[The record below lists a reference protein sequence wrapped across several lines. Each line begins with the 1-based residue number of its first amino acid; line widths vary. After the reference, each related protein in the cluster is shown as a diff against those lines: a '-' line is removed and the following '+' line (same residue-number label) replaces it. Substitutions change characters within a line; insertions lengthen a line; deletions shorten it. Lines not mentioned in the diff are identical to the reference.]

1 MKSGFT
7 DFGRIITLIY
17 LQLNI
22 PLIYGTPSRYSMF
35 QGNAYSDSAPRQRN
49 KNWCA
54 YVVHKNVTCAVLGA
68 TETVVEPELAP
79 CPMHQPDCAQRVI
92 YRTHLRPMYK
102 IGYKEVT
109 ELEWKCCPLYQGY
122 DCMELKGFPSTPEE
136 LRPNPAHIPEQEQSM
151 LGPENFDSAAGE
163 LWSQGEPIPPW
174 GDSPQRGPQPSH
186 PWLQGGAASGRAPAD
201 QRKVRQLELEV
212 QRLSQNLLDLQAA
225 MTGMNANLRQD
236 LQEDASKIFLSML
249 GSDRQPASALG
260 AGTESI
266 ILPAI
271 TPDPLS
277 SSATEQLQIQVND
290 LSATLI
296 ANTQALKELQGQ
308 VKQQDGQLRLL
319 TNAGQGALEPP
330 PTSNS
335 ANESSLK
342 HYVDSRISALR
353 NELLEGMEIKMAD
366 LKNSCEYKVMSVSE
380 QCEEQETSY
389 LSLAE
394 LLDSKETDLRKEI
407 QDLRDS
413 LVSPGTGSP
422 LLAVDGDL
430 RARLAKIEAAQREL
444 QAALE
449 SQNGTLRRV
458 QEGKAELEGRVEL
471 AERSAEV
478 HCLLLEEKLRRE
490 RQEERQEEE
499 AAERA
504 RALGNSSALEDF
516 RRQLTTHQHLIHN
529 LEEALNATADARQ
542 AQQQQ
547 CCREVQSLARQV
559 EGLESSV
566 AALNDSA
573 SLHAEE
579 LQQLS
584 AACTAPKGAPR
595 LGEHLVQRVTTLEDA
610 WSGVDGRVASVEGV
624 CGRLEPLSDSLRRIK
639 DGLNKHVTGLW
650 TCVKQMNGT
659 LRSHTRDLH
668 ALYEHTHA
676 LQDTLEQTTNT
687 PVHSGHE
694 DATSVSA
701 VTGSTM
707 PLAPVLETGEA
718 GPPGTKHASRPPHG
732 ANGSMTPVKGY
743 AGAPGYPPL
752 SPVSHTPDSPS
763 GHEIKLETAQT
774 VLNLAPQFLFD
785 PISFSAGLT
794 LLPFPGSMGIIRF
807 NKILINDGGH
817 YDPHTGIF
825 TVPVDGRYLL
835 SAVVTAER
843 TERVEAVLSVSNHNV
858 QRLNTSSGGVA
869 TDSCLCGGSAS
880 LSLILDLKRGDRV
893 GLVMTSGKLAVSA
906 SSEIVSSFSAVLLYP
921 AQVNR

>member
-7 DFGRIITLIY
+7 DFVRIITLIY

-35 QGNAYSDSAPRQRN
+35 QGNAYSGSAPRQRN

-54 YVVHKNVTCAVLGA
+54 YVVQKNVTCAVLGA
-68 TETVVEPELAP
+68 SESVVEPELAP
-79 CPMHQPDCAQRVI
+79 CPIHQPDCAQHVI

-109 ELEWKCCPLYQGY
+109 ELDWKCCPGYQGY
-122 DCMELKGFPSTPEE
+122 DCMELKDFPSAPKE
-136 LRPNPAHIPEQEQSM
+136 LHQNPAHIPEQEQSM
-151 LGPENFDSAAGE
+151 LGPEKFDSAAGE
-163 LWSQGEPIPPW
+163 VWSQAEPIPHW
-174 GDSPQRGPQPSH
+174 GDSQPQRGPQPSH
-186 PWLQGGAASGRAPAD
+186 PWLQGGAGGGGRASAD
-201 QRKVRQLELEV
+201 QRKVRQLEEEV
-212 QRLSQNLLDLQAA
+212 QRLSQSLLDLQAA
-225 MTGMNANLRQD
+225 MTGMNANLRLD
-236 LQEDASKIFLSML
+236 LQEDATKIFLSML
-249 GSDRQPASALG
+249 GSERQPASALG

-266 ILPAI
+266 VLPAI

-277 SSATEQLQIQVND
+277 SSATEQLQTQVND
-290 LSATLI
+290 LSDTLV

-308 VKQQDGQLRLL
+308 VEQQDGQLRLL
-319 TNAGQGALEPP
+319 TNAGQGALDPP
-330 PTSNS
+330 PTSDS
-335 ANESSLK
+335 ANECCLK
-342 HYVDSRISALR
+342 QYVDSKVSALR
-353 NELLEGMEIKMAD
+353 DELLEGMDIKMAD

-394 LLDSKETDLRKEI
+394 LLDSKEADLRKEI

-413 LVSPGTGSP
+413 LGGPATTAGSP
-422 LLAVDGDL
+422 PPAADDGDPSG
-430 RARLAKIEAAQREL
+430 RLAKIEEAQREL
-444 QAALE
+444 RAALE
-449 SQNGTLRRV
+449 RQNGTLGRV
-458 QEGKAELEGRVEL
+458 QQSGAALEGRVEL

-478 HCLLLEEKLRRE
+478 QGLFLEEKLRRE
-490 RQEERQEEE
+490 REKERRDQE
-499 AAERA
+499 AAA
-504 RALGNSSALEDF
+504 GNGSAALQDV
-516 RRQLTTHQHLIHN
+516 RRQLTAQQRLLRR
-529 LEEALNATADARQ
+529 LEGALNGSADAGG
-542 AQQQQ
+542 AQRQ
-547 CCREVQSLARQV
+547 CCGEVRSLARRV

-566 AALNDSA
+566 AALNDTA
-573 SLHAEE
+573 SVHAEE
-579 LQQLS
+579 LQQLT
-584 AACTAPKGAPR
+584 AACAGPSGEER
-595 LGEHLVQRVTTLEDA
+595 LAQRVTTLEDA
-610 WSGVDGRVASVEGV
+610 WSGVDGRVSGVEGV

-650 TCVKQMNGT
+650 TCVRQMNGT

-676 LQDTLEQTTNT
+676 LQGTLEQTTNT
-687 PVHSGHE
+687 PVRSGPE
-694 DATSVSA
+694 DATSASA
-701 VTGSTM
+701 VTGSSV

-718 GPPGTKHASRPPHG
+718 GPPGTKLASRPPNG
-732 ANGSMTPVKGY
+732 ANGSMNPVKGY

-763 GHEIKLETAQT
+763 GDDVKLKTAHA
-774 VLNLAPQFLFD
+774 VLNLAPQLLFD

-794 LLPFPGSMGIIRF
+794 LLPFPGSIGIIRF
-807 NKILINDGGH
+807 NKILTNDGGH

-835 SAVVTAER
+835 SAVVTAEL

-880 LSLILDLKRGDRV
+880 LSLILDLKRGDRA
-893 GLVMTSGKLAVSA
+893 GLVMISGKLAITA
-906 SSEIVSSFSAVLLYP
+906 SSEIVSSFSGVLLYP
-921 AQVNR
+921 TQVNR